1 MRRRQACEE
10 VRMSWTRAS
19 DGRAITDAMLDAAI
33 ARDRAAQIKRMQNAG
48 IRARI
53 NERRLCATGGCG
65 AGVAFCLRRQRNTS
79 PEFLRCTDRFYAQID
94 YDIRMWDREQALKLG
109 VRAAVEAEERRKRR
123 RLRMRAMVREDLV
136 RRGML

>member
-1 MRRRQACEE
+1 
-10 VRMSWTRAS
+10 MSWTRAS

-79 PEFLRCTDRFYAQID
+79 PEFLRCTDRFYAQ
-94 YDIRMWDREQALKLG
+94 WDREQALKLG